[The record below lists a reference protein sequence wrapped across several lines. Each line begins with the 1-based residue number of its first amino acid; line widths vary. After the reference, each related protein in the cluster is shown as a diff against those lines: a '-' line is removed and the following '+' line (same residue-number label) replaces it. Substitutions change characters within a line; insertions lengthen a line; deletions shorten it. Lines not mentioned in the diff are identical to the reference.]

1 MIHYNN
7 DNTAY
12 YSAVNDQ
19 KYNSINKYILIHK
32 KPIVLFTFRDIH
44 LHL

>member
-7 DNTAY
+7 YNIAY
-12 YSAVNDQ
+12 SSDKRSY
-19 KYNSINKYILIHK
+19 SINKYILIRK

-44 LHL
+44 LHLGC